1 MKTVDVVVPLYNE
14 ENLVDELVQRLQKAT
29 DGLSYSFRFIMV
41 DDGSRDRTLERI
53 RTHQL
58 RDHRF
63 TVISLSRNWG
73 HQCAFNAGI
82 DYADADAV
90 ILMDGDLEDPPELIA
105 DFVRH
110 WENGA
115 DVVYAK
121 KNSRVESLFKKLLYR
136 MFYSV
141 MRRFSNVTI
150 EKQVGMF
157 SLLDRRA
164 HAELKKCREH
174 NKYYVGLRSF
184 VGFKQVQICYERH
197 KRFSGKPKQTLD
209 KLLTLGMNAIF
220 SFSFLPMRLLTS
232 FGIILLGTIAA
243 VATVLFFARL
253 FRFSFWPFYVLPGW
267 TSLVLIL
274 LFISAIQLIFLG
286 VIGEY
291 VARVYDETRHR
302 PHYIIDRIYTA
313 ESAVQQP
320 EKEELVTYG

>member
-1 MKTVDVVVPLYNE
+1 MKNVDVIIPLYNE
-14 ENLVDELVQRLQKAT
+14 ENLVDELVRRLKNAT
-29 DGLSYSFRFIMV
+29 QGLNYTFRFIMV
-41 DDGSRDRTLERI
+41 DDGSRDQTLDKI
-53 RTHQL
+53 LAYQKN
-58 RDHRF
+58 DQRF
-63 TVISLSRNWG
+63 TVIALSRNWG

-90 ILMDGDLEDPPELIA
+90 ILMDGDLEDPPELIS
-105 DFVRH
+105 DLLKH

-121 KNSRVESLFKKLLYR
+121 KISRVESRFKKLLYR
-136 MFYSV
+136 TFYSL
-141 MRRFSNVTI
+141 MRRFANVTI

-157 SLLDRRA
+157 SLLNRCA
-164 HAELKKCREH
+164 HTELKKCKEH

-184 VGFKQVQICYERH
+184 VGFKQVQISYERH

-209 KLLTLGMNAIF
+209 KLLTYGMNAIF

-232 FGIILLGTIAA
+232 FGIFLLGTIAS
-243 VATVLFFARL
+243 VSLILFVARL
-253 FRFSFWPFYVLPGW
+253 LRFDFWPFYVLPGW

-274 LFISAIQLIFLG
+274 LFISSIQLIFLG

-302 PHYIIDRIYTA
+302 PQYIIDKIHTGKHA
-313 ESAVQQP
+313 SQQIE
-320 EKEELVTYG
+320 EKELLAYK

>member
-14 ENLVDELVQRLQKAT
+14 ENLVDELVRRLQSAT
-29 DGLSYSFRFIMV
+29 AELSYSFRFIMV
-41 DDGSRDRTLERI
+41 DDGSRDNTLAKIKAHQERDQRI
-53 RTHQL
+53 I
-58 RDHRF
+58 
-63 TVISLSRNWG
+63 VISLSRNWG

-90 ILMDGDLEDPPELIA
+90 ILMDGDLEDPPEMIS
-105 DFVRH
+105 DFIKH

-121 KNSRVESLFKKLLYR
+121 KNSRVESRFKKLLYR
-136 MFYSV
+136 IFYSL

-164 HAELKKCREH
+164 HAELKKCSEH

-184 VGFKQVQICYERH
+184 VGFKQVQISYERH

-209 KLLTLGMNAIF
+209 KLLTYGMNAIF

-232 FGIILLGTIAA
+232 FGIFLLGTIA
-243 VATVLFFARL
+243 TVSTILFFARL
-253 FRFSFWPFYVLPGW
+253 FRFNFWPFYVLPGW

-274 LFISAIQLIFLG
+274 LFISSIQLIFLG

-302 PHYIIDRIYTA
+302 PHYIINRIYTA
-313 ESAVQQP
+313 EHALQKSDT
-320 EKEELVTYG
+320 EELVISR